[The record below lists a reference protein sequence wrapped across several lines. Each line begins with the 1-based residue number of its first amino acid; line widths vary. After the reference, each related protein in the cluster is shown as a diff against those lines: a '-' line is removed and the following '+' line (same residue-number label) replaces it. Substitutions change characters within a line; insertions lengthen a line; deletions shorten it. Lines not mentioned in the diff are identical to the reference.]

1 MGTKNKLP
9 EDSPAKRDSAD
20 VVVHQRSLSLS
31 YEGPLPQAQEFALYE
46 DACPGAGSRI
56 LGYMEAE
63 QAHRHKLQDMEM
75 RGALRSELLGLLAAY
90 SVMLLLIGSAFVL
103 ALMGHGAVALGFL
116 AAGVLAAVHKFID
129 GRPGKKTEPGQEPT
143 PESDN

>member
-1 MGTKNKLP
+1 LP

-90 SVMLLLIGSAFVL
+90 SVMLLLIAPSGSL
-103 ALMGHGAVALGFL
+103 RRESWPLCTNSL
-116 AAGVLAAVHKFID
+116 
-129 GRPGKKTEPGQEPT
+129 TEGPV
-143 PESDN
+143 